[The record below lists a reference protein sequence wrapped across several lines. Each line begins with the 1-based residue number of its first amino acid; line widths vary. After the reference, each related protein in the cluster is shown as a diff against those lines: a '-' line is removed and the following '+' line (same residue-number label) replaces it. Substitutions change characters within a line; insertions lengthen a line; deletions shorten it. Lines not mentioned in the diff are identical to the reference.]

1 MKGIFGINVLH
12 AIARHKERKKETVK
26 CLFLSSEDRKTNME
40 VVIKKNKKNNIIAS
54 MNIILYYII

>member
-40 VVIKKNKKNNIIAS
+40 VVIKKIKKII
-54 MNIILYYII
+54 

>member
-12 AIARHKERKKETVK
+12 AIARHKERKKGTVK

-40 VVIKKNKKNNIIAS
+40 VVRLKKQYN
-54 MNIILYYII
+54 